1 MPWSSL
7 ELRSTVRIASEVPGP
22 GAYNPQGE
30 NPYCTL
36 CCDAEI
42 ALDPEYDTYKR
53 GAFLEKTNRFNK
65 DKPDDI
71 PGRLTQVMFAGETI

>member
-1 MPWSSL
+1 MH
-7 ELRSTVRIASEVPGP
+7 REVKF
-22 GAYNPQGE
+22 
-30 NPYCTL
+30 
-36 CCDAEI
+36 

-71 PGRLTQVMFAGETI
+71 PGEQAEVIFAEEAI